1 MKSEIPLD
9 DPEPRAHT
17 ALLTATPKGAAIG
30 RRIARQQLTAWEL
43 NSLWPE
49 AFHHALI
56 IVAELAAN
64 ASTHGR
70 MPGRGFELRLS
81 LTTARRARTTV
92 LRIEVSDCRGDR
104 RPVLPSAACPMDSQ
118 SGRGLTLVDALA
130 DRWGTLPRDPSAKT
144 VWAEL
149 DLPMAEF
156 KPASDPSPTP
166 TDDVAA

>member
-9 DPEPRAHT
+9 EPESRAHT
-17 ALLTATPKGAAIG
+17 ALLTSTPKGAAIG
-30 RRIARQQLTAWEL
+30 RRIARRQLTEWAL

-49 AFHHALI
+49 AFQHALI

-70 MPGRGFELRLS
+70 TPGRGFELHLS
-81 LTTARRARTTV
+81 LTTTRRAHTTV

-104 RPVLPSAACPMDSQ
+104 RPVLPAAACSPDSQ

-130 DRWGTLPRDPSAKT
+130 DRWGTLPRDPNAKT

-149 DLPMAEF
+149 DLPAAEF
-156 KPASDPSPTP
+156 KNPSDDSSP

>member
-9 DPEPRAHT
+9 EPEPRAHT
-17 ALLTATPKGAAIG
+17 ALLTCTPKGAAIG
-30 RRIARQQLTAWEL
+30 RRIARQQLTAWDL

-70 MPGRGFELRLS
+70 SPGRGFELCLS

-92 LRIEVSDCRGDR
+92 LRIAVSDCRGDR
-104 RPVLPSAACPMDSQ
+104 RPVFPSPACPADAQ

-130 DRWGTLPRDPSAKT
+130 DRWGTLPRDPNAKT

-149 DLPMAEF
+149 DLPLAEF
-156 KPASDPSPTP
+156 KSGSD
-166 TDDVAA
+166 DAAA

>member
-9 DPEPRAHT
+9 EPEPRAHT
-17 ALLTATPKGAAIG
+17 ALLTATPKGAATG
-30 RRIARQQLTAWEL
+30 RRIARQQLTAWAL

-70 MPGRGFELRLS
+70 MPGRGFELHLS
-81 LTTARRARTTV
+81 LTTARRACTTV

-104 RPVLPSAACPMDSQ
+104 RPVLPSMVCPADSQ

-130 DRWGTLPRDPSAKT
+130 DRWGTLPRDPNAKT

-149 DLPMAEF
+149 DLPTAEF
-156 KPASDPSPTP
+156 KTPADDPSP